1 MKKSLFIIVV
11 ILFPFIAAVAQ
22 PRAVG
27 LRYGYAT
34 EASYQHSIDNQS
46 YLQFD
51 AGALGFNF
59 DGVQAAA
66 TFNFIFATPDWTDYG
81 TWEWFAG
88 AGAGLGLDWGDYY
101 RNSSFFIG
109 VVGNIGLA
117 YNFEFPLQIAVD
129 FRPIIGPRFHADGIG
144 LYDRGFLAPAISIRY
159 RL

>member
-1 MKKSLFIIVV
+1 MRKSLFIIA

-22 PRAVG
+22 PRAIG

-34 EASYQHSIDNQS
+34 EASYQHSVDEQS

-51 AGALGFNF
+51 AGTSGFNF
-59 DGVQAAA
+59 DGIQAVA

-88 AGAGLGLDWGDYY
+88 AGAGLGIAGWGNRD
-101 RNSSFFIG
+101 RQSSFFMG

-117 YNFEFPLQIAVD
+117 YNFEFPLQISAD
-129 FRPIIGPRFHADGIG
+129 FRPIIGPRFYKDGIG
-144 LYDRGFLAPAISIRY
+144 LHNSGFYDAAISFRY
-159 RL
+159 KL